1 MSKKIFENWLLKFIS
16 LAFAVVLWFFVMG
29 ESRMEVSH
37 IVPLEY
43 DNLPTK
49 LMIASEVP
57 TSVAIRISGPRALQV
72 NLSPGDISL
81 AVDLTGLS
89 AGVTSFKR
97 LDESLNIP
105 SGLKITRISPSYV
118 DVKLERVRERKV
130 PVSVVLTGEPAAGFV
145 VKSSKAVPE
154 EITVAGAESE
164 LKGVSEVVTEGVDL
178 TNVQES
184 FSQIVAIS
192 YIGNYTDLKETKTVE
207 VQVVLQPD
215 PDYVPLP
222 DPDYVPPPDPDYVP
236 PQPEEAPTGKD
247 ETEGDK

>member
-1 MSKKIFENWLLKFIS
+1 MIDKIFENWLLKIIS
-16 LAFAVVLWFFVMG
+16 LGFAVVLWFFVMG
-29 ESRMEVSH
+29 ESRMEVNH

-43 DNLPTK
+43 ENLPEE

-81 AVDLTGLS
+81 AVDLKGLS

-97 LDESLNIP
+97 LEESLNIP

-118 DVKLERVRERKV
+118 DVKLERVREREV
-130 PVSVVLTGEPAAGFV
+130 PVRVVMTGEPAIGFIV
-145 VKSSKAVPE
+145 ASSMAVPGKVA
-154 EITVAGAESE
+154 VAGAESE
-164 LKGVSEVVTEGVDL
+164 LKGVSEVVTEGIDL

-184 FSQIVAIS
+184 FSQAVAIS

-215 PDYVPLP
+215 PDYVP
-222 DPDYVPPPDPDYVP
+222 
-236 PQPEEAPTGKD
+236 PQPEVESPEASNP
-247 ETEGDK
+247 EGENPEASNPEGENPE

>member
-1 MSKKIFENWLLKFIS
+1 MIDKVFENWLLKLIS

-29 ESRMEVSH
+29 ESRMEVNH

-43 DNLPTK
+43 EKLPEN

-57 TSVAIRISGPRALQV
+57 NSVAIRISGPRALQV

-81 AVDLTGLS
+81 SVDLTGLS

-97 LDESLNIP
+97 LEESLNIP

-118 DVKLERVRERKV
+118 DVKLERVREREV
-130 PVSVVLTGEPAAGFV
+130 PVRVVMTGEPALGFM
-145 VKSSKAVPE
+145 VKSSKAVPAKVA
-154 EITVAGAESE
+154 VAGAESE

-184 FSQIVAIS
+184 FSQAVAIS

-215 PDYVPLP
+215 PDF
-222 DPDYVPPPDPDYVP
+222 VP
-236 PQPEEAPTGKD
+236 PQPEVESSEASK
-247 ETEGDK
+247 TEGEKPE